1 MSAWVLTGLTLAL
14 SGAPAGCSRA
24 DAAPL
29 PTEDPGPL
37 PSSELRSLGLAFG
50 APTPPPS
57 TALAAVPACASDP
70 WTTYGHDSAR
80 TSASGG
86 CVTGPLHVAWTF
98 SPHCRTGC
106 PSRVTRAIAEEDA
119 VYAAGGFSWEPALW
133 RLDAHTGALVW
144 TYSTGGDSVR
154 DGWPTIA
161 ANKVM
166 LVDDGIFSV
175 DRATGRGHR
184 GELDAWGESVSD
196 GERLYA
202 ENTWYLDGYGLYV
215 SAFDLEAGLLWRRDY
230 NALARGVMVPDVG
243 GVALDSG
250 LLVHSA
256 QHGPL
261 RDSRLNAF
269 EPKSG
274 ERRWRVDVSPESS
287 PSIVDGRVVTVER
300 WPGER
305 FDRLVARTLDEGI
318 VVWAREL
325 DDARGPAPVQAG
337 ALAIVHTRAGVVA
350 VNRASGEQVWEAP
363 VARTAPPIQ
372 SATTIAAATG
382 SGTLVVLSGARVVL
396 LRLED
401 GAQLWSGEPVPRA
414 HKLEAPAVVGDAL
427 YIVADG
433 TLVRLDKGS

>member
-1 MSAWVLTGLTLAL
+1 LRFSWKTPLARACTACL
-14 SGAPAGCSRA
+14 LASPACSRA
-24 DAAPL
+24 AAAPAIDEPAPL
-29 PTEDPGPL
+29 PAA
-37 PSSELRSLGLAFG
+37 ELRSLGLAG
-50 APTPPPS
+50 PSSSSPLPAPAPKCT
-57 TALAAVPACASDP
+57 SDP

-86 CVTGPLHVAWTF
+86 CVSGPLHVAWTF

-106 PSRVTRAIAEEDA
+106 PSRVTRAIAEADA

-133 RLDAHTGALVW
+133 RLDARSGSLVW

-154 DGWPTIA
+154 DGWPTLA
-161 ANKVM
+161 PGRVM
-166 LVDDGIFSV
+166 LVDDGIFTV

-184 GELDAWGESVSD
+184 GELDSWGESVTD

-215 SAFDLEAGLLWRRDY
+215 SAFDLEASLIWRRDY

-243 GVALDSG
+243 GLALDGG

-287 PSIVDGRVVTVER
+287 PSIADGRVVTVER
-300 WPGER
+300 WPGEHA
-305 FDRLVARTLDEGI
+305 DKLAARSLDAG
-318 VVWAREL
+318 VVLWAHEL

-337 ALAIVHTRAGVVA
+337 RLVLVHTRAGVVA
-350 VNRASGEQVWEAP
+350 FDRTSGERVWESVVP
-363 VARTAPPIQ
+363 RTAQAIQ
-372 SATTIAAATG
+372 SATTMAAATG
-382 SGTLVVLSGARVVL
+382 SGTLVVLSGARVVV
-396 LRLED
+396 LRLDD
-401 GAQLWSGEPVPRA
+401 GAQVWSGEPVA
-414 HKLEAPAVVGDAL
+414 HARKLEAPAIVGDAL
-427 YIVADG
+427 YVVADG
-433 TLVRLDKGS
+433 TLARLEGT